1 MRALLLMAM
10 TLWSLAFARDRAED
24 WIAAT
29 ALPPLVPETGAEVR
43 DRHDALLRAFTVGD
57 GRWRLATSLDAVD
70 PQVIAMLIAYE
81 DRRFRRHAGVD
92 PLALLRAA
100 GQALRHGRV
109 VSGGSTLTMQV
120 ARLLED
126 SGTGAWSGKLR
137 QMRLALALE
146 RHLSKD
152 EILSLYL
159 HLAPYGGNIEGLRAA
174 SLAWLGKEPRRL
186 TSAEAALL
194 VALPQAPEA
203 RRPDRHPD
211 AARTAR
217 DRVLDR
223 MQSAGLLTPEATR
236 AARRDPAPTAR
247 HPMPALAPHLTAQH
261 RAGTGRISLSLD
273 AGLQRRLEAL
283 VARYMAPRDPRLSA
297 ALIAADHRSGAILGY
312 VGAPGYT
319 DGPGR
324 HYVDMASAL
333 RSPGSTLKPL
343 IYALAFD
350 RGLAHPET
358 LLSDRPV
365 RFGSYAPENFDGL
378 YRGDV
383 SAREALQLSLN
394 IPVLHL
400 TEALGLAHLMAA
412 LRQAGLRPALASEP
426 GLATALGGLGLS
438 LRDLTQ
444 LYAMLAAGGQAR
456 PLTTAP
462 AETQA
467 GPRILS
473 PRAAWQ
479 VGHILSD
486 IPPPRATGQRGAVAY
501 KTGTSY
507 GHRDAW
513 ALGYDGGFVVGVW
526 IGRADGT
533 PVPGAFGGDTA
544 APLLFE
550 AMGHLR
556 GDAVP
561 MPPPP
566 ADTLLLSNA
575 ELPRPLQRFADRG
588 QARAG
593 LAITFPPDGA
603 ILEGT
608 GTLPVKLEG
617 ARPPYTLLLNGAP
630 VATGLRTPQTILDA
644 APPGYSVLSVID
656 AGGRAARASILIRD

>member
-1 MRALLLMAM
+1 MRALLVLALA
-10 TLWSLAFARDRAED
+10 LWSLAFAHDRAED

-29 ALPPLVPETGAEVR
+29 TLPPLIPEVGVEIR
-43 DRHDALLRAFTVGD
+43 DRDDRLLRAFTMGD

-70 PQVIAMLIAYE
+70 PDFIAMLIAYE
-81 DRRFRRHAGVD
+81 DRRFHQHRGVD

-100 GQALRHGRV
+100 GQAMRHGGI

-120 ARLLED
+120 SRLLED
-126 SGTGAWSGKLR
+126 SGTGAWRGKLR
-137 QMRLALALE
+137 QMRVALALE
-146 RHLSKD
+146 RQLSKD
-152 EILSLYL
+152 DILSLYL

-174 SLAWLGKEPRRL
+174 SLSWLGKEPRRL
-186 TSAEAALL
+186 TPAEAALL

-203 RRPDRHPD
+203 RRPDRH
-211 AARTAR
+211 AETARTAR
-217 DRVLDR
+217 DRVLAR
-223 MQSAGLLTPEATR
+223 MERAGLLSRKA
-236 AARRDPAPTAR
+236 ADSARRDAAPTAR
-247 HPMPALAPHLTAQH
+247 HAMPSLAPHLTTPLA
-261 RAGTGRISLSLD
+261 TGPTRQRLSLD
-273 AGLQRRLEAL
+273 AGLQARLERH
-283 VARYMAPRDPRLSA
+283 VARYMAGRDPSLSS
-297 ALIAADHRSGAILGY
+297 ALIAADHHTGEILGY
-312 VGAPGYT
+312 VGAPGYAA
-319 DGPGR
+319 GPGR
-324 HYVDMASAL
+324 HYVDMARAI

-343 IYALAFD
+343 IYGLAFD

-365 RFGSYAPENFDGL
+365 RFGTYAPQNFDGL

-383 SAREALQLSLN
+383 TAREALQLSLN

-400 TEALGLAHLMAA
+400 TEAMGPAHLMAA
-412 LRQAGLRPALASEP
+412 LRASGLQPALGSEP

-444 LYAMLAAGGQAR
+444 LYAMFAAGGTAR
-456 PLTTAP
+456 PLTIAPDDTAP
-462 AETQA
+462 

-486 IPPPRATGQRGAVAY
+486 IPPPQASGTPGAVAY

-513 ALGYDGGFVVGVW
+513 ALGFDGKYVVGVW

-550 AMGHLR
+550 ALGHLR
-556 GDAVP
+556 GTAVP
-561 MPPPP
+561 LPPPP
-566 ADTLLLSNA
+566 ADTLLVSNA

-588 QARAG
+588 RPTPKLVIA
-593 LAITFPPDGA
+593 FPPDGA
-603 ILEGT
+603 VLEGADA
-608 GTLPVKLEG
+608 LPVKLTG
-617 ARPPYTLLLNGAP
+617 AVPPYTLLLNGAP
-630 VATGLRTPQTILDA
+630 VATRLRTPQTILKA
-644 APPGYSVLSVID
+644 APQGYSVLSVID
-656 AGGRAARASILIRD
+656 AAGQAARASILVQD